1 MHWFDNP
8 SITHSLPPWY
18 RAYAWYSRLM
28 ADRPRS
34 IVRGGSALLSVVIA
48 LTRALRLTREAAVPI
63 GDLTVFIDLC
73 DRRMLWVFGEVGE
86 PSHEGRI
93 VRACLDRGD
102 TFLDI
107 GANHGS
113 YALLAAPLVGSSGVV
128 AAFEPQP
135 RLASLLRR
143 SFAANR
149 FLHATVYEIACAS
162 TSGEYPFYVPSAGS
176 GSAGLYQQFS
186 ASTDHRRFTVKTA
199 RLDEAIDWARLP
211 GRILV
216 KLDVEGSELSALQG
230 AERLLRARRPVII
243 FELNPLSAEAAGG
256 NADEVLA
263 FLASLGYTRFAEI
276 ETFPDSMP
284 LDRIDRTRLRNLVA
298 LPNGSHG

>member
-1 MHWFDNP
+1 
-8 SITHSLPPWY
+8 
-18 RAYAWYSRLM
+18 M

-48 LTRALRLTREAAVPI
+48 ITKTLRLTSEAAVPI
-63 GDLTVFIDLC
+63 GGLTVFIDLC
-73 DRRMLWVFGEVGE
+73 DRRMLWVFGEVGA

-93 VRACLDRGD
+93 VRACLNQGD

-113 YALLAAPLVGSSGVV
+113 YALLAAPLVGPSGRV

-143 SFAANR
+143 SFEANR
-149 FLHATVYEIACAS
+149 FLHATVYEMACAA
-162 TSGEYPFYVPSAGS
+162 TTGEYPFYVPSAGS
-176 GSAGLYQQFS
+176 GSAGLYEQFS

-199 RLDEAIDWARLP
+199 RLDDAIDWERLP
-211 GRILV
+211 GRIVV
-216 KLDVEGSELSALQG
+216 KLDVEGSELTALQG
-230 AERLLRARRPVII
+230 AERLLRARRPIII

-256 NADEVLA
+256 HADQVLT
-263 FLASLGYTRFAEI
+263 FLASVGYARFAEI
-276 ETFPDSMP
+276 ETFPDSVP
-284 LDRIDRTRLRNLVA
+284 LDRVDRTRLRNLVA
-298 LPNGSHG
+298 LPNGVHG